1 MTLLYQEVRKISNLG
16 GVMLANFIT
25 LFRIFL
31 VFVVVWLLTMKE
43 PSASWSAFFLT
54 AVVIWFDG
62 LDGYVARKFNQ
73 ASKFGAVLDILGD
86 RIVENVYWIVF
97 SALGLVPVIIPV
109 LFITR
114 GFVVDS
120 LRSLALAEGYTAFG
134 DKTMMQNPVAKFI
147 VASPFC
153 RFTYAVVKAV
163 AFVLLIAGNPNAP
176 IDPVVKANIFLAGT
190 ICAWIAV
197 IYCVLR
203 GLPVVFESKRFL
215 K

>member
-1 MTLLYQEVRKISNLG
+1 M
-16 GVMLANFIT
+16 ANFIT
-25 LFRIFL
+25 ISRILLAFVALALLFHPTE
-31 VFVVVWLLTMKE
+31 VNYWLAIVLTV
-43 PSASWSAFFLT
+43 L
-54 AVVIWFDG
+54 VIWGDG
-62 LDGYVARKFNQ
+62 LDGYVARKFNLT
-73 ASKFGAVLDILGD
+73 SKLGAVLDIMGD

-97 SALGLVPVIIPV
+97 SALGLVPVVIPV

-120 LRSLALAEGYTAFG
+120 LRSLALAEGFTAFG
-134 DKTMMQNPVAKFI
+134 DKTMMQNPIAKFI

-176 IDPVVKANIFLAGT
+176 IDPVAKGYIFNAGL